1 MRKVYAQLHSDRPAA
16 KAAYLELR
24 MGLQKQGV
32 VLVDHIDSEVE
43 LVMAVGGDGTVLSAA
58 PLAREA
64 GLPLFGIN
72 LGHMGFL
79 TEAEK
84 EDLKVVIDHIVRA
97 DFEVENRMSMQIA
110 VRRPGA
116 KNVTDWALN
125 EAAILHTDAAH
136 PAHFGLG
143 IDGQGV
149 STYGADGI
157 IVATPTGSTA
167 YSFSAG
173 GPVVWP
179 DVQALVVTPLAAHGL
194 FTRPLV
200 VSPTSI
206 VEVAISPLQRSRLE
220 LWADGQRCTPL
231 EPGTTVQMTRSEK
244 PVRFARIN
252 AAPFSSRLVR
262 KFDLPVHGWR
272 DS

>member
-1 MRKVYAQLHSDRPAA
+1 MRKVYAQLHSDRASA
-16 KAAYLELR
+16 KEAYLELR
-24 MGLQKQGV
+24 AGLEDRGV
-32 VLVDHIDSEVE
+32 ALVDHIDDEVE

-58 PLAREA
+58 PLARDA

-97 DFEVENRMSMQIA
+97 DFQVEDRMCMKITI
-110 VRRPGA
+110 RPPHA
-116 KNVTDWALN
+116 CPTEDWALN

-157 IVATPTGSTA
+157 ILATPTGSTA

-179 DVQALVVTPLAAHGL
+179 DVQALVVPPLAAHRL

-200 VSPTSI
+200 VSPTSLI
-206 VEVAISPLQRSRLE
+206 EVAVSMEQRSHLE
-220 LWADGQRCTPL
+220 LWCDGQRCSLL
-231 EPGTTVQMTRSEK
+231 EPGTVLTMTRSEK

-252 AAPFSSRLVR
+252 KAPFSSRLVA

-272 DS
+272 DN